1 VHDEPVPEQRRKAEH
16 ARGAGAQ
23 PSTSISS
30 EELYGELW
38 GRDSSPLEEEL
49 GRSLE
54 PRSTTMLYDELARLG
69 VGAESVVLDA
79 GARDAVH
86 SVELVRRLGC
96 RVVAVDP
103 VPLHAERARERVAR
117 TGLESRIDVVEAGIE
132 SLPLGDASI
141 DVVWCR
147 DVLNHVQLGPGLRE
161 LARVLRPG
169 GSLLVYQT
177 FAEPACEPEEA
188 RRLFAGAASL
198 GESMSAPFFETTAA
212 EAGFDVASRERLQ
225 GEWRER
231 MLEDG
236 TWDVAADLLALSR
249 LHRRER
255 ELVERHGHARVEA
268 MRSGRLWGVYQ
279 LLGKTCPTIYVL
291 RLRP

>member
-1 VHDEPVPEQRRKAEH
+1 MGPMPEQRIE
-16 ARGAGAQ
+16 GDPAGGGESQ
-23 PSTSISS
+23 PPASISS
-30 EELYGELW
+30 DELYGELW
-38 GRDSSPLEEEL
+38 GRESSPLEVEL

-54 PRSTTMLYDELARLG
+54 PRGTAMLYDEFARLG

-86 SVELVRRLGC
+86 AVELVRRLGC
-96 RVVAVDP
+96 RVIAVDP
-103 VPLHAERARERVAR
+103 VALHAGRARERVAQA
-117 TGLESRIDVVEAGIE
+117 TLESRIDVVQAGVE
-132 SLPLGDASI
+132 SLPLADESI
-141 DVVWCR
+141 DAVWCR
-147 DVLNHVQLGPGLRE
+147 DVLNHVQLAPALRE

-169 GSLLVYQT
+169 GRALVYQT

-188 RRLFAGAASL
+188 RRLFAATASVA
-198 GESMSAPFFETTAA
+198 ESMSAPFFETTAA
-212 EAGFDVASRERLQ
+212 EAGFEVVSRERLQ

-236 TWDVAADLLALSR
+236 AWDVAADLLALSR

-255 ELVERHGHARVEA
+255 ELGERYGPGAVEA
-268 MRSGRLWGVYQ
+268 ERGGRLWGIYQ

-291 RLRP
+291 RRRA